1 MTVFE
6 LIQAG
11 GWLMLPLILSSIFAV
26 AIIGERFWS
35 LQAKRI
41 TPKNLVG
48 QVWQW
53 HKSDDLDEKHLEALA
68 VSSPLGQVL
77 AAGLVNRHH
86 PRAIMKESVEE
97 SGRQVIVSLEK
108 YLTTLGTIAQITPL
122 LGLLGTVIGM
132 IKVFSA
138 ITTQGVGNPGVL
150 AGGISEALITTATG
164 LCIAIPSLYF
174 YRHFRAQVNILVLK
188 MEEESLKIIDVMHG
202 DRESSSS

>member
-1 MTVFE
+1 MFE
-6 LIQAG
+6 MIQAG
-11 GWLMLPLILSSIFAV
+11 GWLMVPLLLSSIFAA

-35 LQAKRI
+35 LQEQRI
-41 TPKNLVG
+41 APKHLVG
-48 QVWQW
+48 QIWQW
-53 HKSDDLDEKHLEALA
+53 YKSDTLDESHIDALSK
-68 VSSPLGQVL
+68 SSPLGQVL

-97 SGRQVIVSLEK
+97 SGRQVIVVLEK

-132 IKVFSA
+132 IKVFAA

-174 YRHFRAQVNILVLK
+174 YRHFRARVNLLVLK
-188 MEEESLKIIDVMHG
+188 MEDESLKIIDVMHG
-202 DRESSSS
+202 DRETEV